1 MGKHQMSGKANPGL
15 DARHRF
21 GGAWVAAFMGVV
33 LIIGAVLWA
42 ANVVP

>member
-1 MGKHQMSGKANPGL
+1 MGKHQMSGNANPGL
-15 DARHRF
+15 DPRHRF

-42 ANVVP
+42 ANAVP